1 VRTLV
6 LGGIRSGKSQ
16 WAETAIAESTTAGQ
30 PVRYLATG
38 ATPDG
43 DADWSARIAVH
54 RARRPSHWSTV
65 ETVDVPTQLRSEL
78 AMPTLVDDIGGW
90 LTAAMDHR
98 GAWTTG
104 SVAADVADLIDAVG
118 AFIPPLALV
127 SPEVGLTVV
136 PQTASGRRFADEL
149 GSLNQRLAVLCE
161 RVVLVVAGQPLTV
174 KEPSRA
180 ESHR

>member
-16 WAETAIAESTTAGQ
+16 WAETAIADSIGTGQ

-43 DADWSARIAVH
+43 DADWSARIAAH
-54 RARRPSHWSTV
+54 RARRPPHWSTV
-65 ETVDVPTQLRSEL
+65 ETVDVPTQLRSEV
-78 AMPTLVDDIGGW
+78 AIPTLVDDIGGW
-90 LTAAMDHR
+90 LTAVMDR
-98 GAWTTG
+98 RDAWTTG
-104 SVAADVADLIDAVG
+104 SVAADVADLLDAI
-118 AFIPPLALV
+118 AEFPAPLALV

-149 GSLNQRLAVLCE
+149 GSLNQRLAALCE

-174 KEPSRA
+174 KAAS
-180 ESHR
+180 